1 MYRKWNLWMIIPYTI
16 FSSIICLIISLANKW
31 RNSPSL
37 WLKAHLVFLVLII
50 TTVYSFFFDK
60 LYEKPDVYSLVS
72 SACFAIMSLC
82 LSKLSNFGFEVDLVY
97 FFCGHLILQ
106 FMTIKMVLIIP
117 GAFFSYSLV
126 MLHFYLAATTET
138 GNLGTQ
144 SQDLHSVFVQGHD
157 GLEKSN
163 TAAAQNIHSQQESNT
178 SARNTHPQEAID
190 LESDFDGVRK
200 EKVL

>member
-1 MYRKWNLWMIIPYTI
+1 MPFSFFTLPFLLQKNLDSKMSEMLCFIHILRFVCTVSSIVGFLCYALSSYFNLMYGKWNLWMIIPYTI

-97 FFCGHLILQ
+97 FFCGYLTLQ
-106 FMTIKMVLIIP
+106 FVKKKIVLII
-117 GAFFSYSLV
+117 SW
-126 MLHFYLAATTET
+126 
-138 GNLGTQ
+138 
-144 SQDLHSVFVQGHD
+144 SVFQLFPCHASFLFGCY
-157 GLEKSN
+157 N
-163 TAAAQNIHSQQESNT
+163 
-178 SARNTHPQEAID
+178 
-190 LESDFDGVRK
+190 
-200 EKVL
+200 